1 MIQRLP
7 MRSLALVILAGSAL
21 LPAVHS
27 GEPPAGNVVS
37 DKEIERALSPEPRT
51 RSLTRG
57 ITIKAREEEKGKDE
71 GKDEEE
77 RRATIDLR
85 VPFELNSS
93 RLQPTAIEQLRQLQ
107 SALQSAALHNSR
119 FMIAGHTDGTGNA
132 AHNRE
137 LSMRRAEAVKQ
148 FLVTSGIGAA
158 RLDTAGFGAA
168 QLLTP
173 NQPANPANRRVEIRN
188 IGELP

>member
-1 MIQRLP
+1 
-7 MRSLALVILAGSAL
+7 MRPFVLVILAGSAL
-21 LPAVHS
+21 SPAVRS

-37 DKEIERALSPEPRT
+37 DKEIERALSPAPRT

-57 ITIKAREEEKGKDE
+57 ITIKAREEASREEATE
-71 GKDEEE
+71 GQE
-77 RRATIDLR
+77 AIDLS

-93 RLQPTAIEQLRQLQ
+93 RLQPAAIEQLRQLE
-107 SALQSAALHNSR
+107 SALQSAALRKSR

-137 LSMRRAEAVKQ
+137 LSVRRAEAVKE
-148 FLVTSGIGAA
+148 FLVTSGIEAA
-158 RLDTAGFGAA
+158 RLETAGFGAA

-173 NQPANPANRRVEIRN
+173 DAPANPANRRVEIRN